1 MDNITAEAASHLME
15 SVAVIEKFVVIE
27 IFAVQGWRKMKD
39 SGCAK
44 RYCDLRRSTRGQ
56 NPQAAMNYIH

>member
-27 IFAVQGWRKMKD
+27 RFAVIELFSVVKD
-39 SGCAK
+39 E
-44 RYCDLRRSTRGQ
+44 RQRL
-56 NPQAAMNYIH
+56 

>member
-27 IFAVQGWRKMKD
+27 RFAVIELFRVVKD
-39 SGCAK
+39 E
-44 RYCDLRRSTRGQ
+44 RQRL
-56 NPQAAMNYIH
+56 

>member
-27 IFAVQGWRKMKD
+27 RFAVIEPFRVAERWKTAAVQNVTAIYGEAPEDKTRK
-39 SGCAK
+39 
-44 RYCDLRRSTRGQ
+44 RL
-56 NPQAAMNYIH
+56 

>member
-27 IFAVQGWRKMKD
+27 IFAVQGW
-39 SGCAK
+39 
-44 RYCDLRRSTRGQ
+44 
-56 NPQAAMNYIH
+56 